1 MLDLP
6 EAYVLYHGS
15 PHERVLRDLLSA
27 WSWIADPLGESY
39 PLLAI
44 GLGEAGRDRLASLAD
59 EYGLGDTVRSLPGLP
74 PQALGVIYRR
84 SAALLHPL
92 MDPPWGGPVR
102 LALASGVPVV
112 SFESEPMSALVGP
125 AAYLVK
131 AGDTRLLGAA
141 LITVLVEEGV
151 SQKLAQAGRQRAGTW
166 SPSAFADGLAQ
177 AYESILKKIRRNH
190 NSSRA

>member
-1 MLDLP
+1 MNTNYFS
-6 EAYVLYHGS
+6 EISTVIEKIKNTQSAAI
-15 PHERVLRDLLSA
+15 ER
-27 WSWIADPLGESY
+27 
-39 PLLAI
+39 
-44 GLGEAGRDRLASLAD
+44 AGRMLAGVIAEKRLAHLFGSGHSVIPVLD
-59 EYGLGDTVRSLPGLP
+59 IFPRYGSFPGF
-74 PQALGVIYRR
+74 
-84 SAALLHPL
+84 HPL

-166 SPSAFADGLAQ
+166 SPSAFVDGLAQ

-190 NSSRA
+190 DSSRA